1 MSTNPS
7 HPIVLSAHDSH
18 NLALL
23 AALYEH
29 RASFTAYAQSI
40 NELFYYYV
48 QHCTD
53 QADDFF
59 LTATDVHSV
68 LDVVNLF
75 QQLREPVI
83 TGLQEV

>member
-1 MSTNPS
+1 MNATPFP
-7 HPIVLSAHDSH
+7 HTDSDQH

-23 AALYEH
+23 QALYEH

-48 QHCTD
+48 EHCTD

-59 LTATDVHSV
+59 LTPTDVHSV
-68 LDVVNLF
+68 LDVVNLL
-75 QQLREPVI
+75 QQLKVPVSLV
-83 TGLQEV
+83 LQEK